1 MIVLGIDPG
10 IAITG
15 YGFIKLNDLNEPE
28 MLAYGVIDSTAVRGT
43 SSRLI
48 FLFDELTRLIDQFRP
63 DYCAVEKLFFSKESK
78 NCHGSQ

>member
-48 FLFDELTRLIDQFRP
+48 FLFDEFGEI
-63 DYCAVEKLFFSKESK
+63 LFFQVAELFETYKVFK
-78 NCHGSQ
+78 L